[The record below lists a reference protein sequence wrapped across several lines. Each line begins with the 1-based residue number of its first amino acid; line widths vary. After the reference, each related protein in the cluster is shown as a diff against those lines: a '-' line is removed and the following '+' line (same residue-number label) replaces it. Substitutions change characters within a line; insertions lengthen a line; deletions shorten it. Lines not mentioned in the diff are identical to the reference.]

1 MNLLLLATLL
11 FQAPAQGS
19 FESLLEQAT
28 QLSPAAILTEADKYL
43 PPEEAEWLT
52 QAETQLPALPPKS
65 QLMLG
70 RILAR
75 ADFPLGGPTLVKL
88 LDEGPLLAQAA
99 LSTLSLGA
107 FRNHEPTLAELG
119 AWLAGPG
126 LHAASA
132 LRAEAACSLHQIG
145 DGVRRRAAQR
155 ILRDGLLSDDPATRR
170 HSSLALARTG
180 NLDDPQVL
188 VELEAV
194 SAGMGVD
201 AALARSLIETYQQ
214 QQRYRRK
221 LAALDRVLEQKLG
234 ESGATDSGDLA
245 VLEEVI
251 RHVQM
256 RHMEGERF
264 SREEL
269 VAAAADGL
277 LGRLDPHSD
286 FLTGSDF
293 GEFIFDMNPEYGGI
307 GAYVNVVEGIFTIT
321 RPIYSGP
328 AYEAGLLTGDKIV
341 EVDGWSTL
349 DQPMDE
355 TIRRLKGKPGTEVTA
370 LVHRRGW
377 TEPRPIQ
384 ITRRKIEIPSLF
396 TEVFPGGILY
406 LDLTSFSKDC
416 AVDILDEIDSFP
428 EASALNGV
436 VLDLR
441 GNPGGYL
448 SEAVGVCDLFLP
460 KEQLIVTTRSRT
472 GRPDRYQTKHSPS
485 VDPALPVMVLVDRFS
500 ASASE
505 IVSGALSIHE
515 RALVIGERTHGK
527 GSVQNLLRLETLSDE
542 SWKDGNRNGKPDPW
556 EEFSDHNNNG
566 EFDFGPRIKL
576 TMAYYFLPD
585 GSTIHTQRDHEG
597 RVVENG
603 GVQPDIEVLF
613 PELAIPTLREL
624 DRLASEEKFLIYAKD
639 LLSSSP
645 ELAVRLAEFDGGS
658 LQAYPDWDD
667 FYSSL
672 ETTLEQDE
680 VRRWV
685 RRRLRSVVADA
696 RGQVFAGSGFL
707 GDYEEDPQLQLAI
720 QKIFEQRGLTIEE
733 VPEYSAVF

>member
-1 MNLLLLATLL
+1 MTFLLFAALLLQDPSRAAL
-11 FQAPAQGS
+11 
-19 FESLLEQAT
+19 ESLLEKAP
-28 QLSPAAILTEADKYL
+28 QLSPAEILVSADHFL
-43 PPEEAEWLT
+43 PPEDPDWVLQSEERLPT
-52 QAETQLPALPPKS
+52 LPAHSKL
-65 QLMLG
+65 LLG
-70 RILAR
+70 RVLAR
-75 ADFPLGGPTLVKL
+75 ADFPFAGPSLVAL
-88 LDEGPLLAQAA
+88 LVDQPDLSQAA
-99 LSTLSLGA
+99 LATLALDT
-107 FRNHEPTLAELG
+107 FRNHEQTLMALG
-119 AWLAGPG
+119 EWIAGPG
-126 LHAASA
+126 SQASSS
-132 LRAEAACSLHQIG
+132 LRAEAAWALFQIG

-155 ILRDGLLSDDPATRR
+155 ILRDGLLSDDAEIRR
-170 HSSLALARTG
+170 HSSLGLARTG

-188 VELEAV
+188 VELESVA
-194 SAGMGVD
+194 AGLGAE
-201 AALARSLIETYQQ
+201 AALARSWIETYQQ
-214 QQRYRRK
+214 QQRFRRK
-221 LAALDRVLEQKLG
+221 LAALDRVLEQKLK
-234 ESGATDSGDLA
+234 EDGATNAGDLA

-264 SREEL
+264 SREKL

-277 LGRLDPHSD
+277 LASLDPHSD
-286 FLTGSDF
+286 FLSGEDF

-307 GAYVNVVEGIFTIT
+307 GAYVNVVDGIFTIT

-377 TEPRPIQ
+377 TDPRPIP

-406 LDLTSFSKDC
+406 LDLTSFSADC
-416 AVDILDEIDSFP
+416 AEDILNEIDSFP
-428 EASALNGV
+428 EESALNGV

-460 KEQLIVTTRSRT
+460 KDQLVVTTRSRT
-472 GRPDRYQTKHSPS
+472 GRPDRYQTEDSTS
-485 VDPALPVMVLVDRFS
+485 VDPGLPVMVLVDRFS

-527 GSVQNLLRLETLSDE
+527 GSVQNLLRLESLSDE
-542 SWKDGNRNGKPDPW
+542 SWRDGNRNGKPDPW
-556 EEFSDHNNNG
+556 EEFSDLNNNG
-566 EFDFGPRIKL
+566 EFDFGPRVKL

-585 GSTIHTQRDHEG
+585 GSTIHTQRDLDG
-597 RVVENG
+597 RIVEKG
-603 GVQPDIEVLF
+603 GVQPDIEVPF

-624 DRLASEEKFLIYAKD
+624 DRLASEEMFLNYAKD
-639 LLSSSP
+639 LLESDPNISIQ
-645 ELAVRLAEFDGGS
+645 LAEFDGGDF
-658 LQAYPDWDD
+658 QAYPGWAD

-672 ETTLEQDE
+672 ETTLPQEE

-685 RRRLRSVVADA
+685 RRRLRAVVADA
-696 RGQVFAGSGFL
+696 RGQVFAGSGFF
-707 GDYEEDPQLQLAI
+707 GDYAEDPQLQVAI
-720 QKIFEQRGLTIEE
+720 QKIFEQRGLTSDQI
-733 VPEYSAVF
+733 PEYSAIF